1 MTLTAKVL
9 RAHGV
14 TDTVPGGYGLLDVDL
29 LMLND
34 VSGAVAL
41 REFARMGAA
50 RVFDPTRVACV
61 ADHFWPAKDIRSAH
75 QVRLLR
81 EFADAQGIT
90 DYWETGA
97 TAEAGIEHALLAEQG
112 RIRPGQVV
120 VGGDSHTCT
129 AGALGAFG
137 TGVGST
143 DVAAVL
149 ALGQLW
155 IRVPEVHRV
164 TFTGRPAPHVTGK
177 DLALALLRQAGVSGA
192 TYAAVEYAGQALA
205 RTTVDDRMA
214 LCNMAVEAGAKTG
227 IVPPDEV
234 TLDWLEPRLG
244 YRPEALTPD
253 PDARYDREVT
263 IDVSGMP
270 PLVAA
275 PWSPGN
281 VRPVDE
287 FGTGIRVHQVYVGN
301 CANGTISDLRAV
313 AEMMRGRKVA
323 RGTRLVVVPATQRT
337 YRQALAEGLVAS
349 LVEAGA
355 MISPPTCGACFGGHT
370 GILDDGEVAVAT
382 TNRNFVGR
390 MGHPGSRVYLA
401 NAWVAGAS
409 AVTGELTDP
418 AVLLAERAR

>member
-1 MTLTAKVL
+1 MTGQTLTAKVL

-14 TDTVPGGYGLLDVDL
+14 EDVTPGSYGLLDVDL

-41 REFARMGAA
+41 KEFARMGAA
-50 RVFDPTRVACV
+50 RVFDPAKVACV

-81 EFADAQGIT
+81 EFADAQGIE

-97 TAEAGIEHALLAEQG
+97 TVDSGIEHALLAEQG
-112 RIRPGQVV
+112 RVLPGRVV

-155 IRVPEVHRV
+155 IRVPEAHRV
-164 TFTGRPAPHVTGK
+164 TFVGTPGKYVMGK
-177 DLALALLRQAGVSGA
+177 DLALALLRHGGVSGS
-192 TYAAVEYAGQALA
+192 TYASVEYAGEALA
-205 RTTVDDRMA
+205 RTSVDDRMA

-227 IVPPDEV
+227 MVAADDV
-234 TLDWLEPRLG
+234 TLDWLQPRLG
-244 YRPEALTPD
+244 HRPDAVRAD
-253 PDARYDREVT
+253 PDAAYDREVT
-263 IDVSGMP
+263 IDVADMP
-270 PLVAA
+270 PLIAA

-281 VRPVDE
+281 VRTVDE
-287 FGTGIRVHQVYVGN
+287 VGPGVRVHQVYVGN
-301 CANGTISDLRAV
+301 CANGTISDLRALATV
-313 AEMMRGRKVA
+313 MRGRQVA
-323 RGTRLVVVPATQRT
+323 KGTRLVVVPATQRT
-337 YRQALAEGLVAS
+337 YRQALAEGVVAT
-349 LVEAGA
+349 LLDAGA
-355 MISPPTCGACFGGHT
+355 MLSPPTCGACFGGHT

-390 MGHPGSRVYLA
+390 MGHPGSSVYLA
-401 NAWVAGAS
+401 NAWVAGAA

-418 AVLLAERAR
+418 AVLA